1 MIWTLRVRRDGIL
14 VTTRSLLPVHAGEA
28 SKVDLDLDPGL
39 ACLRPSSATAL
50 LLLRSSDGAND
61 LGVAHLEVAGAVCC
75 RLSAHLSLEAAELVP
90 SAAVQTQMRQYV
102 GRGIERHCRSSK
114 CMEL

>member
-1 MIWTLRVRRDGIL
+1 MIWTLRIRDDCIL
-14 VTTRSLLPVHAGEA
+14 VTTGSLLPIHAREA

-50 LLLRSSDGAND
+50 LLLWSSDGADD

-75 RLSAHLSLEAAELVP
+75 GLRTHLSLKAA
-90 SAAVQTQMRQYV
+90 
-102 GRGIERHCRSSK
+102 
-114 CMEL
+114 